1 MTLDKSST
9 RVRQMFGEI
18 AGRYDF
24 LNRLLS
30 LGIDRSWRRRTV
42 RLVLPEGEA
51 PILDVC
57 TGTADLALAYWR
69 ASKGKMPV
77 VGTDFCQPMLEIAR
91 EKCRRAGAAPSLP
104 SPACG
109 RGAGGEGVE
118 DPSQAALTLT
128 LSQRERGQDIAL
140 IVSQRERGQG
150 IMLLEADTLH
160 LPFPEATFQ
169 IVSVAFGLRNL
180 SDTDAGLR
188 EMVRVCR
195 PGGRVAVLEFSTPT
209 ARPLGAIYGWYFQ
222 HLLPRI
228 GQALARNSQA
238 AYNYLPQSVGRFPQG
253 EALAERMRA
262 AGLGEV
268 WFKPFTFGVA
278 TLYVGQKDER

>member
-30 LGIDRSWRRRTV
+30 LGIDRSWRRKTV
-42 RLVLPEGEA
+42 KLVPPEGDA

-69 ASKGKMPV
+69 ASKGKTPV
-77 VGTDFCQPMLEIAR
+77 VGTDFCQPMLAIAR
-91 EKCRRAGAAPSLP
+91 EKCRRAGAVPSLP

-128 LSQRERGQDIAL
+128 LSQRERGPFTRFHAPH
-140 IVSQRERGQG
+140 G
-150 IMLLEADTLH
+150 ITLLEADTLQ
-160 LPFPEATFQ
+160 LPFPDGTFQ

-180 SDTDAGLR
+180 SDIDAGLR

-209 ARPLGAIYGWYFQ
+209 AWPLGAIYGWYFQ

-228 GQALARNSQA
+228 GQALARNTQA

-262 AGLGEV
+262 AGLREV
-268 WFKPFTFGVA
+268 WFKRFTFGVA
-278 TLYVGQKDER
+278 TLYVGRKDER